1 MSKRVIN
8 LPVDYMLVLQE
19 ISAEERE
26 DVMHLSHSLHIN
38 YQRMRHIIREL
49 QHKGLVQFSSDMS
62 VQLSRK
68 GRRLLRK
75 LWPQPQT
82 IHINR

>member
-1 MSKRVIN
+1 MAKRAIN

-26 DVMHLSHSLHIN
+26 DALYLSHSLHIN
-38 YQRMRHIIREL
+38 YQRMLHIIREL

-62 VQLSRK
+62 IQLSRK
-68 GRRLLRK
+68 GHRLLHK
-75 LWPQPQT
+75 LWPQSQT
-82 IHINR
+82 VRLNY

>member
-1 MSKRVIN
+1 MAKRVIN

-26 DVMHLSHSLHIN
+26 DALHLSHSLHIN
-38 YQRMRHIIREL
+38 YQRMLHIIREL

-62 VQLSRK
+62 IQLSRK
-68 GRRLLRK
+68 GCRLLHK
-75 LWPQPQT
+75 LWPQSQT
-82 IHINR
+82 IRLNY